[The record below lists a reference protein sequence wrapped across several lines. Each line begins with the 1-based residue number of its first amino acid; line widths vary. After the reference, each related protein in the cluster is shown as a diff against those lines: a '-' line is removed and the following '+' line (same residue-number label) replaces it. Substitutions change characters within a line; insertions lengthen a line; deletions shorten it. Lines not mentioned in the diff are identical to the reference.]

1 MYERINNK
9 HKKEIFVLK
18 SILNTKDNNN
28 KSILNT
34 KDNINKSII
43 KSTI

>member
-1 MYERINNK
+1 MHERINNK

-18 SILNTKDNNN
+18 F
-28 KSILNT
+28 ILNT

-43 KSTI
+43 KNTI